1 MLVCVPDQSNMMLQ
15 VIAFFFT
22 KFGSVQYIQCKIMI
36 NVFWTPVVEYFMLL
50 ILWYFYLDTLLHKCT
65 WLIGLDTFLMPETQ
79 ISMAKK

>member
-1 MLVCVPDQSNMMLQ
+1 
-15 VIAFFFT
+15 
-22 KFGSVQYIQCKIMI
+22 MI

-79 ISMAKK
+79 IRMAKK